1 MGFLTPWFLAGA
13 AAVGLPVYIHL
24 LRQYRQKPVPFS
36 SLMFFERRQQ
46 SSIKHRRLK
55 YLLLFALRCA
65 FVALLVLAFARPYV
79 HSRSVAN
86 LSGGKTI
93 VFAIDNS
100 FSMRQDDRFAR
111 AKDEAKSEIN
121 KMREADRG
129 QIVTFGGPAK
139 LLTDMTPD
147 RQVLLG
153 ALSSLE
159 PGDDTSSYAEISRV
173 LRSTAES
180 LKTDIVAHIFTDDQK
195 SSLPAAFSDLKLD
208 DGTTLTVHNV
218 GGDKAIPNWTVENV
232 DAPRR
237 VFDTKKVRTVA
248 TVAGFNTPDSTRK
261 VTLVA
266 NGKTIESKDLKISAN
281 GRATVEFLT
290 LDVPYGLT
298 KCEVRIDS
306 ADAFPQDDHWLFS
319 VERADPKPALLIHSD
334 DDSNT
339 AGSPLY
345 LKTAL
350 ESATDAA
357 FTLDSQTTQQAT
369 NANPSKYAFVILSDA
384 GPLPAKLEEALT
396 AYVQAGGSMLVALG
410 HNAVPGRPVP
420 VAGIPVLQIH
430 TIQPDTEPVQ
440 SVASIDT
447 SYPAFS
453 AAQNWQSVEIFQY
466 AKLQPPPD
474 ARIAAKMANGLPLAV
489 DKKVG
494 EGHVLVFASAFNN
507 IANNLPL
514 QPVWLPFLEQ
524 TTHELGGVGS
534 ARGNYHVG
542 SYVDLRTAQE
552 KNIPVE
558 IIGPGDKRLLT
569 LSESSKAAT
578 FQFPSEGFFDI
589 RRANGR
595 EELAAVNPDRRESDF
610 TLIPADTLNLWKN
623 TGIASK
629 SEVGSSAAGNGDKSQ
644 RDDNAELWWWVLL
657 ALAILAV
664 AESVLG
670 NRHMTAGAGKE
681 AA

>member
-1 MGFLTPWFLAGA
+1 LGFLTPWFLAGA

-36 SLMFFERRQQ
+36 SLMFFEKRQQ

-65 FVALLVLAFARPYV
+65 FIALLVLAFARPYI
-79 HSRSVAN
+79 HSSSAAAGN
-86 LSGGKTI
+86 GGRTI
-93 VFAIDNS
+93 VFAVDNS
-100 FSMRQDDRFAR
+100 FSMRQDDRFTK
-111 AKDEAKSEIN
+111 AKDEAKAEIN
-121 KMREADRG
+121 KMRASDRG
-129 QIVTFGGPAK
+129 QIVTFGGPSK

-147 RQVLLG
+147 KQVLLG
-153 ALSSLE
+153 ALASLE

-180 LKTDIVAHIFTDDQK
+180 LKTHIDAHIFTDDQK

-208 DGTTLTVHNV
+208 DGTVLTVHNV
-218 GGDKAIPNWTVENV
+218 APDKLIPNWTVESV

-248 TVAGFNTPDSTRK
+248 TIAGFNTDDATRK

-266 NGKTIESKDLKISAN
+266 NGKPVESKDVKISAG

-298 KCEVRIDS
+298 KCEVRLDS

-319 VERADPKPALLIHSD
+319 VERADPKPALLVHAD
-334 DDSNT
+334 QDS
-339 AGSPLY
+339 ASPLY
-345 LKTAL
+345 IKTAL

-357 FTLDSQTTQQAT
+357 FTIDSQTPTQAT
-369 NANPSKYAFVILSDA
+369 NDNISKFAFVILSDP
-384 GPLPAKLEEALT
+384 GPLPAKLEESLT
-396 AYVQAGGSMLVALG
+396 SYVQAGGAILVALG
-410 HNAVPGRPVP
+410 HNATPGRNVP

-430 TIQPDTEPVQ
+430 TIQPETEHVQ
-440 SVASIDT
+440 SVASLDT

-453 AAQNWQSVEIFQY
+453 GAQNWDGVEIFQY
-466 AKLQPPPD
+466 VTLQAPSD
-474 ARIAAKMANGLPLAV
+474 SRIAAKMANGLPLAI
-489 DKKVG
+489 DRKVG
-494 EGHVLVFASAFNN
+494 EGHVLIFASAFNN
-507 IANNLPL
+507 ISNNLPL

-534 ARGNYHVG
+534 SRGTYKVG
-542 SYVDLRTAQE
+542 SYVDLRTAKE

-610 TLIPADTLNLWKN
+610 TLLSADTLNLWKN

-629 SEVGSSAAGNGDKSQ
+629 AEIGSSASTSVK

-657 ALAILAV
+657 LLAVLAV

-681 AA
+681 AR

>member
-1 MGFLTPWFLAGA
+1 
-13 AAVGLPVYIHL
+13 
-24 LRQYRQKPVPFS
+24 
-36 SLMFFERRQQ
+36 MFFERRQQ

>member
-24 LRQYRQKPVPFS
+24 LRQYRQKPVQFS
-36 SLMFFERRQQ
+36 SLMFFEKRQQ
-46 SSIKHRRLK
+46 SAIKHRRLK

-65 FVALLVLAFARPYV
+65 FIALLVLAFARPYI
-79 HSRSVAN
+79 HTSAAAN
-86 LSGGKTI
+86 LNGGKTI
-93 VFAIDNS
+93 VFALDNS
-100 FSMRQDDRFAR
+100 FSMRQGDRFAK
-111 AKDEAKSEIN
+111 AKDEAKAEIN
-121 KMREADRG
+121 KMRSSDRG
-129 QIVTFGGPAK
+129 QLVTFGGPSK

-147 RQVLLG
+147 KQVLLG
-153 ALSSLE
+153 ALTSLE

-180 LKTDIVAHIFTDDQK
+180 LKTNIDAHIFTDDQK

-208 DGTTLTVHNV
+208 DGTKLTVHNV
-218 GGDKAIPNWTVENV
+218 APDKLIPNWTVESV

-248 TVAGFNTPDSTRK
+248 TIAGFNTDDATRK
-261 VTLVA
+261 VTLIA
-266 NGKTIESKDLKISAN
+266 NGKPVESKDVKIAAG

-298 KCEVRIDS
+298 KCEVRLDS

-319 VERADPKPALLIHSD
+319 VERADPKPALLVHAD
-334 DDSNT
+334 QDS
-339 AGSPLY
+339 ASPLY
-345 LKTAL
+345 IKTAL

-357 FTLDSQTTQQAT
+357 FTIDSQTPTQAT
-369 NANPSKYAFVILSDA
+369 NANISKFAFVILSDP
-384 GPLPAKLEEALT
+384 GPLPAKLEESLT
-396 AYVQAGGSMLVALG
+396 SYVQAGGSILVALG
-410 HNAVPGRPVP
+410 HNATPGRNVP

-430 TIQPDTEPVQ
+430 TILPETEHVQ
-440 SVASIDT
+440 SVASLDT

-453 AAQNWQSVEIFQY
+453 GAQNWDGVEIFQY
-466 AKLQPPPD
+466 VTLQAPTD
-474 ARIAAKMANGLPLAV
+474 SRIAAKMANGLPLAI
-489 DKKVG
+489 DRKVG
-494 EGHVLVFASAFNN
+494 EGHVLIFASAFNN
-507 IANNLPL
+507 ISNNLPL

-534 ARGNYHVG
+534 SRGNYKVG
-542 SYVDLRTAQE
+542 GYVDLRTVKE

-569 LSESSKAAT
+569 LSESSKAVT

-610 TLIPADTLNLWKN
+610 TLLSADTLNLWKN
-623 TGIASK
+623 TGIASQA
-629 SEVGSSAAGNGDKSQ
+629 EVGSSASSSAK

-657 ALAILAV
+657 LLAVLAV

>member
-24 LRQYRQKPVPFS
+24 LRQYRQKPVQFS
-36 SLMFFERRQQ
+36 SLMFFEKRQQ

-65 FVALLVLAFARPYV
+65 FIALLVLAFARPYI
-79 HSRSVAN
+79 HTSAAAN
-86 LSGGKTI
+86 LNGGKTI
-93 VFAIDNS
+93 VFALDNS
-100 FSMRQDDRFAR
+100 FSMRQGDRFAK
-111 AKDEAKSEIN
+111 AKDEAKAEIN
-121 KMREADRG
+121 KMRSSDRG
-129 QIVTFGGPAK
+129 QLVTFGGPSK
-139 LLTDMTPD
+139 LLTDMTSD
-147 RQVLLG
+147 KQVLLG
-153 ALSSLE
+153 ALTSVE

-180 LKTDIVAHIFTDDQK
+180 LKTNIDAHIFTDDQK
-195 SSLPAAFSDLKLD
+195 SSLPAAFSDMKLD
-208 DGTTLTVHNV
+208 DGTKLTVHNV
-218 GGDKAIPNWTVENV
+218 APDKLIPNWTVESV

-248 TVAGFNTPDSTRK
+248 TIAGFNTDDATRK
-261 VTLVA
+261 VTLMA
-266 NGKTIESKDLKISAN
+266 NGKPVESKDVKIAAG

-298 KCEVRIDS
+298 KCEVRLDS

-319 VERADPKPALLIHSD
+319 VERADPKPALLVHAD
-334 DDSNT
+334 QDS
-339 AGSPLY
+339 ASPLY
-345 LKTAL
+345 IKTAL

-357 FTLDSQTTQQAT
+357 FTIDSQTPTQAT
-369 NANPSKYAFVILSDA
+369 NANISKFAFVILSDP
-384 GPLPAKLEEALT
+384 GPLPAKLEESLT
-396 AYVQAGGSMLVALG
+396 SYVQAGGSILVALG
-410 HNAVPGRPVP
+410 HNDTPGRNVP

-430 TIQPDTEPVQ
+430 TILPETEHVQ
-440 SVASIDT
+440 SVAALDT

-453 AAQNWQSVEIFQY
+453 GAQNWDGVEIFQY
-466 AKLQPPPD
+466 VTLQAPAD
-474 ARIAAKMANGLPLAV
+474 SRIAAKMANGLPLAI
-489 DKKVG
+489 DRKVG
-494 EGHVLVFASAFNN
+494 EGHVLIFASAFNN
-507 IANNLPL
+507 ISNNLPL

-534 ARGNYHVG
+534 SRGNYKVG
-542 SYVDLRTAQE
+542 GYVDLRTVKE

-610 TLIPADTLNLWKN
+610 TVLSADTLNLWKN
-623 TGIASK
+623 TGIASQA
-629 SEVGSSAAGNGDKSQ
+629 EVGSSASTSAK

-657 ALAILAV
+657 LLAVLAV

>member
-1 MGFLTPWFLAGA
+1 LGFLTPWFLAGA

-24 LRQYRQKPVPFS
+24 LRQYRQKPVQFS
-36 SLMFFERRQQ
+36 SLMFFEKRQQ
-46 SSIKHRRLK
+46 SAIKHRRLK

-65 FVALLVLAFARPYV
+65 FIALLVLAFARPYI
-79 HSRSVAN
+79 HTSAAAN
-86 LSGGKTI
+86 LNGGKTI
-93 VFAIDNS
+93 VFALDNS
-100 FSMRQDDRFAR
+100 FSMRQGDRFAK
-111 AKDEAKSEIN
+111 AKDEAKAEIN
-121 KMREADRG
+121 KMRSSDRG
-129 QIVTFGGPAK
+129 QLVTFGGPSK

-147 RQVLLG
+147 KQVLLG
-153 ALSSLE
+153 ALTSLE

-180 LKTDIVAHIFTDDQK
+180 LKTNIDAHIFTDDQK

-208 DGTTLTVHNV
+208 DGTKLTVHNV
-218 GGDKAIPNWTVENV
+218 APDKLIPNWTVESV

-248 TVAGFNTPDSTRK
+248 TIAGFNTDDATRK
-261 VTLVA
+261 VTLIA
-266 NGKTIESKDLKISAN
+266 NGKPVESKDVKIAAG

-298 KCEVRIDS
+298 KCEVRLDS

-319 VERADPKPALLIHSD
+319 VERADPKPALLVHAD
-334 DDSNT
+334 QDS
-339 AGSPLY
+339 ASPLY
-345 LKTAL
+345 IKTAL

-357 FTLDSQTTQQAT
+357 FTIDSQTPTQAT
-369 NANPSKYAFVILSDA
+369 NANISKFAFVILSDP
-384 GPLPAKLEEALT
+384 GPLPAKLEESLT
-396 AYVQAGGSMLVALG
+396 SYVQAGGSILVALG
-410 HNAVPGRPVP
+410 HNATPGRNVP

-430 TIQPDTEPVQ
+430 TILPETEHVQ
-440 SVASIDT
+440 SVASLDT

-453 AAQNWQSVEIFQY
+453 GAQNWDGVEIFQY
-466 AKLQPPPD
+466 VTLQAPTD
-474 ARIAAKMANGLPLAV
+474 SRIAAKMANGLPLAI
-489 DKKVG
+489 DRKVG
-494 EGHVLVFASAFNN
+494 EGHVLIFASAFNN
-507 IANNLPL
+507 ISNNLPL

-534 ARGNYHVG
+534 SRGNYKVG
-542 SYVDLRTAQE
+542 GYVDLRTVKE

-569 LSESSKAAT
+569 LSESSKAVT

-610 TLIPADTLNLWKN
+610 TLLSADTLNLWKN
-623 TGIASK
+623 TGIASQA
-629 SEVGSSAAGNGDKSQ
+629 EVGSSASSSAK

-657 ALAILAV
+657 LLAVLAV

>member
-36 SLMFFERRQQ
+36 SLMFFEKRQQ

-65 FVALLVLAFARPYV
+65 FIALLVLAFARPYI
-79 HSRSVAN
+79 HSSSAAAGN
-86 LSGGKTI
+86 GGRTI
-93 VFAIDNS
+93 VFAVDNS
-100 FSMRQDDRFAR
+100 FSMRQDDRFTK
-111 AKDEAKSEIN
+111 AKDEAKAEIN
-121 KMREADRG
+121 KMRASDRG
-129 QIVTFGGPAK
+129 QIVTFGGPSK

-147 RQVLLG
+147 KQVLLG
-153 ALSSLE
+153 ALASLE

-180 LKTDIVAHIFTDDQK
+180 LKTHIDAHIFTDDQK

-208 DGTTLTVHNV
+208 DGTVLTVHNV
-218 GGDKAIPNWTVENV
+218 APDKLIPNWTVESV

-248 TVAGFNTPDSTRK
+248 TIAGFNTDDATRK

-266 NGKTIESKDLKISAN
+266 NGKPVESKDVKISAG

-298 KCEVRIDS
+298 KCEVRLDS

-319 VERADPKPALLIHSD
+319 VERADPKPALLVHAD
-334 DDSNT
+334 QDS
-339 AGSPLY
+339 ASPLY
-345 LKTAL
+345 IKTAL

-357 FTLDSQTTQQAT
+357 FTIDSQTPTQAT
-369 NANPSKYAFVILSDA
+369 NDNISKFAFVILSDP
-384 GPLPAKLEEALT
+384 GPLPAKLEESLT
-396 AYVQAGGSMLVALG
+396 SYVQAGGAILVALG
-410 HNAVPGRPVP
+410 HNATPGRNVP

-430 TIQPDTEPVQ
+430 TIQPETEHVQ
-440 SVASIDT
+440 SVASLDT

-453 AAQNWQSVEIFQY
+453 GAQNWDGVEIFQY
-466 AKLQPPPD
+466 VTLQAPSD
-474 ARIAAKMANGLPLAV
+474 SRIAAKMANGLPLAI
-489 DKKVG
+489 DRKVG
-494 EGHVLVFASAFNN
+494 EGHVLIFASAFNN
-507 IANNLPL
+507 ISNNLPL

-534 ARGNYHVG
+534 SRGTYKVG
-542 SYVDLRTAQE
+542 SYVDLRTAKE

-610 TLIPADTLNLWKN
+610 TLLSADTLNLWKN

-629 SEVGSSAAGNGDKSQ
+629 AEIGSSASTSVK

-657 ALAILAV
+657 LLAVLAV

-681 AA
+681 AR